1 MSEDSPQNAQTT
13 DEQSALPKRPKRK
26 RLSLNV
32 MIPNMLT
39 LMALSSGLT
48 AIRFAYEGR
57 WEHAALAIL
66 AAAILDALDGRIARL
81 LKGTSKFG
89 AELDSLAD
97 ILSFGV
103 APPMMLYFWSL
114 ENMGRFGW
122 ILVVLFAVSCAL
134 RLARFNT
141 AAEDPDPPAWS
152 STFFS
157 GVPAPAAAGLVLL
170 PMIISFN
177 LFEDYVRR
185 PEVVSVFMVVVAGL
199 MVSSIPTYS
208 FKKVK
213 LSPKLVLP
221 LMVTVGLVI
230 ASMMSAPWVTLSGIL
245 AAYMISIPFAVRSYR
260 AICKRTRSCEV
271 NEDGDAVDID
281 LNGDAH

>member
-1 MSEDSPQNAQTT
+1 MSDDSPQTAPTT
-13 DEQSALPKRPKRK
+13 DEQSALPRRPKRK

-39 LMALSSGLT
+39 LLALSSGLT

-81 LKGTSKFG
+81 LKGTSNFG

-103 APPMMLYFWSL
+103 APPLMLYFWSL

-185 PEVVSVFMVVVAGL
+185 PEVVSVFMIVVAGL

-221 LMVTVGLVI
+221 LMVTVGLII

>member
-1 MSEDSPQNAQTT
+1 MAEAPA
-13 DEQSALPKRPKRK
+13 AKRPKRK
-26 RLSLNV
+26 RLPLNV

-39 LMALSSGLT
+39 LIALCSGLT

-66 AAAILDALDGRIARL
+66 AAAILDTLDGRIARL

-89 AELDSLAD
+89 AELDSLSD

-103 APPMMLYFWSL
+103 APPIMLYFWSL
-114 ENMGRFGW
+114 QDIGRFGW
-122 ILVVLFAVSCAL
+122 ILVLLFAVSCAL

-141 AAEDPDPPAWS
+141 AAEDPDPPALA

-177 LFEDYVRR
+177 LFEDHMRR
-185 PEVVSVFMVVVAGL
+185 PEVVSAFLVVVAML

-230 ASMMSAPWVTLSGIL
+230 ASMLSAPWVTLSGIL
-245 AAYMISIPFAVRSYR
+245 SAYLISIPFAVRSYR
-260 AICKRTRSCEV
+260 QICVRTGGCAP
-271 NEDGDAVDID
+271 DDKDAPPTD
-281 LNGDAH
+281 